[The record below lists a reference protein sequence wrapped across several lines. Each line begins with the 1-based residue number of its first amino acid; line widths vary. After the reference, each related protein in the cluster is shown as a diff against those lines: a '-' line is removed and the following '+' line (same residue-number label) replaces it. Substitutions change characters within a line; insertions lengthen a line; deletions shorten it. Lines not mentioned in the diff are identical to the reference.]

1 MQNSSLLVL
10 PFILA
15 LFFLGACNKTSPNP
29 LSPEPK
35 LLFASGF
42 EEGVYLTEPT
52 GEEAEQYGDYLMI
65 KGTDIQTGFSF
76 PISILGS
83 PMAGLHYVDDDDH
96 KAVEAQLQ
104 KVIGHNGDT
113 TTALFLKEN
122 YNTGVTQFPY
132 EILDV
137 EEGTSDLYIKF
148 WLKLDSVSYDQDD
161 SWRAIFEYKT
171 KGYAQGLG
179 YRLIAYVYTDQ
190 AGHPYWH
197 FQGDRNPQH
206 PIWEIDNFDIPVPQ
220 NEWFMTEFYWHWSQ
234 GDDGIS
240 LWKINGQ
247 VVGEH
252 HGPTTRLSQP
262 IDFIMLFQIY
272 GDANPKW
279 QWIDDIEIWNTVPN

>member
-1 MQNSSLLVL
+1 
-10 PFILA
+10 
-15 LFFLGACNKTSPNP
+15 
-29 LSPEPK
+29 
-35 LLFASGF
+35 
-42 EEGVYLTEPT
+42 
-52 GEEAEQYGDYLMI
+52 MI

-179 YRLIAYVYTDQ
+179 YRLIAYVYTDE